1 MKKITCPKCNSTL
14 PKAWILLEA
23 DSVTFDCKNCKTTLM
38 KKGANI
44 ISLILYYSL
53 ILILLFL
60 LEIFIDFFI
69 TSNGFMKNLA
79 RVIAFV
85 TVAVIIFTFIYI
97 RTEVE
102 EILS

>member
-1 MKKITCPKCNSTL
+1 MKNITCPKCNSTL
-14 PKAWILLEA
+14 PKAWLLLKA
-23 DSVTFDCKNCKTTLM
+23 DSITYDCKNCEATLK

-60 LEIFIDFFI
+60 SEIAIHFFI
-69 TSNGFMKNLA
+69 TSNGFMKNLV
-79 RVIAFV
+79 RVMAFV
-85 TVAVIIFTFIYI
+85 TVAIIIFTFNYI

-102 EILS
+102 EIL